1 MKFFELLERA
11 LPTLQQIIPKRM
23 LWSIILFHYGLQVLI
38 VIIYLVDWIFTHG
51 NRTELLKLLEVL

>member
-11 LPTLQQIIPKRM
+11 LPTLQQIMPKKM

-38 VIIYLVDWIFTHG
+38 VIIYMIDWVMNNG
-51 NRTELLKLLEVL
+51 QRGELLQLIEKL